1 MISRSA
7 YIRVRYGE
15 TDQMG
20 YVHHGNYAL
29 YFELARIELMRS
41 IGLNYKELE
50 DGGIMMPVLKLECNF
65 IAPAKYDDELCI
77 ETKIKEIPTGA
88 RINFSYKITNQE
100 GKLLTIG
107 ETELVFVDMV
117 KNKPIRAPKF
127 LIEKLKENDSNP
139 E

>member
-1 MISRSA
+1 MITRST

-50 DGGIMMPVLKLECNF
+50 ANGIMMPVLKLECNF

-77 ETKIKEIPTGA
+77 ETKIEEIPTGP

-107 ETELVFVDMV
+107 ETELVFVDMK
-117 KNKPIRAPKF
+117 KNRPTRAPEILVK
-127 LIEKLKENDSNP
+127 KLKENDSI
-139 E
+139 